1 MKWDVDLDLYE
12 LYNKYNLTKS
22 RLDEIKKDASGRG
35 TFLADRSRELLPR
48 NEQELERFNQLQALE
63 AEFQEN
69 PDVLLEYNHAIENTP
84 MGRFGPMDYYEYRM
98 KLLRD
103 AAAKAGVSD
112 KYEESVKL
120 AGQPADATIVNIP
133 DDAAATERQGEGTE
147 RANVIDPD
155 EANLFMMSG
164 AQNRK
169 QFQNWLKFSYV
180 PPGHGLG
187 GPSQNKLQ
195 KQEVLAEARRYA
207 KAKDVPMYSRKP
219 LPRPHENPMR
229 AQQWINPNVSNFGK
243 VHMKDAFHDNYL
255 DMDSKRVIWSNP
267 YGNINSTRDVRRS
280 ESIYDPDYTDF
291 RYDELTGTRYGRHPV
306 FIGEVSKPGEYRF
319 TGERYYDTNGFNYKQ
334 QNVLNLFPPEGEQTM
349 ITKDRAGLD
358 DRGIVE
364 NRSTWNTYGKT
375 RLRPIGAPG
384 FRSTKF

>member
-1 MKWDVDLDLYE
+1 
-12 LYNKYNLTKS
+12 
-22 RLDEIKKDASGRG
+22 
-35 TFLADRSRELLPR
+35 
-48 NEQELERFNQLQALE
+48 
-63 AEFQEN
+63 
-69 PDVLLEYNHAIENTP
+69 
-84 MGRFGPMDYYEYRM
+84 
-98 KLLRD
+98 
-103 AAAKAGVSD
+103 
-112 KYEESVKL
+112 
-120 AGQPADATIVNIP
+120 
-133 DDAAATERQGEGTE
+133 
-147 RANVIDPD
+147 
-155 EANLFMMSG
+155 
-164 AQNRK
+164 
-169 QFQNWLKFSYV
+169 
-180 PPGHGLG
+180 
-187 GPSQNKLQ
+187 
-195 KQEVLAEARRYA
+195 
-207 KAKDVPMYSRKP
+207 
-219 LPRPHENPMR
+219 
-229 AQQWINPNVSNFGK
+229 
-243 VHMKDAFHDNYL
+243 MKDAFHDNYL